1 MNKPKIELTEWNIE
15 EMCVFAETVMHALYM
30 NYMDYDDE
38 GNQIFD
44 KYYDSSKNYDEIR
57 PFIRKEQEKLFD
69 CSERFLLFDL
79 FRRGDDI
86 GDVRYYTLEDIK
98 PWIEPLIPRA
108 LGIFRKGIGVLDDN
122 NYIVADSVSDEYL
135 IALFAREVRNMMM
148 IFAGQRLQ
156 AKSTNRYLLLLESP
170 SCHDMDKWIGIY
182 FDDKNLRKAYEE
194 LSIKLEKMKE
204 EDNHYKSMKVA
215 IWKFRPRDEYEVE
228 EIENENITDVQILQ
242 EISYVNPEELRCFKK
257 DIQGE

>member
-1 MNKPKIELTEWNIE
+1 MKQPKTKLIELNVE
-15 EMCVFAETVMHALYM
+15 EMCVFAEAVLDALHM
-30 NYMDYDDE
+30 NYIDYDDE

-98 PWIEPLIPRA
+98 PWIEPLIPRV
-108 LGIFRKGIGVLDDN
+108 LGIFRKGIGILDEN
-122 NYIVADSVSDEYL
+122 NYVVADSVSDEYL
-135 IALFAREVRNMMM
+135 IALFAREVRNRMM
-148 IFAGQRLQ
+148 IFAGERMH
-156 AKSTNRYLLLLESP
+156 AKNATRYLLLLESS
-170 SCHDMDKWIGIY
+170 SCHDMDEWIGIY
-182 FDDKNLRKAYEE
+182 IDPKNLKNAYER
-194 LSIKLEKMKE
+194 LVIRLEKLKE
-204 EDNHYKSMKVA
+204 EDDYYKFMKVA
-215 IWKFRPRDEYEVE
+215 IWKFRPRDEYEIE
-228 EIENENITDVQILQ
+228 EFENKNITDVQILQ

-257 DIQGE
+257 DI

>member
-1 MNKPKIELTEWNIE
+1 MNKPKIELTELNIE
-15 EMCVFAETVMHALYM
+15 EMCIFAEGVMHALYM
-30 NYMDYDDE
+30 NYADYDDE
-38 GNQIFD
+38 GNEIAA
-44 KYYDSSKNYDEIR
+44 KYYDKCKDFHAIHPSIIE
-57 PFIRKEQEKLFD
+57 EKKRLID
-69 CSERFLLFDL
+69 SLSNNLLYNL
-79 FRRGDDI
+79 FRRGDEI
-86 GDVRYYTLEDIK
+86 GEVRDYTLEDIK